1 MLFQRI
7 HYSLPFSAFEIT
19 GKAVGEGQRKVTNR
33 PTPSTHQSLT
43 PRTPARVPL
52 HFLLYLHATMTG
64 HESVLKHKQALKV
77 FCEGWEMEEE
87 DFT

>member
-7 HYSLPFSAFEIT
+7 HYSLPFQHLKSQ
-19 GKAVGEGQRKVTNR
+19 EGQRKVTNR
-33 PTPSTHQSLT
+33 PTPSTHRSLI

-77 FCEGWEMEEE
+77 FCEGWEMGEE